1 MCVKSRKMEIGDNI
15 EIVILPGEYGVNEIE
30 EVPFEPQE
38 EEFPVEPQQSEEDNV
53 VKIQKTTS
61 TMSRKRICLP
71 EQWKRNIAKKSR

>member
-1 MCVKSRKMEIGDNI
+1 MEIDDNI
-15 EIVILPGEYGVNEIE
+15 ETVILPGEYGVNDIE
-30 EVPFEPQE
+30 EVPFEPQ